1 MATLGFLGLRGT
13 GDWVTDQRPK
23 NFREGLLLLFPNGDV
38 PITAINSKG
47 KSRQVDDPE
56 FTYFSKTL
64 PDMGGTLSGSGV
76 FDSDQLDSAFGAGAG
91 AVGLT
96 VFASVTVAIQDQIR
110 TGHTV
115 ILVETANDANFAF
128 GEVTGLSTTAGGTS
142 VAVKLLIA
150 SAANILANADFI
162 DVVGNANAEGAFIPD
177 ALTFDPEKFT
187 NFTQIFRDPL
197 DLTRTARKTRLRT
210 GDAYQEAKREALE
223 QHGLALEMAAIAGE
237 KSNVVGSNGKQKRT
251 TQGAISFV
259 KEHASDNVSDY
270 ASGTTLSWKDGG
282 EDFLDEQ
289 FELVFRFGRSVKM
302 AFIGSGALLGIQQIV
317 KNSGQ
322 FQLTSETLA
331 YGIQVMKWVT
341 PFGTILLMRHP
352 LFTYR
357 TYRTNSMLIL
367 EPENITFSFIDDTM
381 FKGDDGEKKAGTI
394 GFDGTKEEFLT
405 EGGWEWHFPTTMMY
419 LTSIGKDGTL

>member
-1 MATLGFLGLRGT
+1 
-13 GDWVTDQRPK
+13 
-23 NFREGLLLLFPNGDV
+23 
-38 PITAINSKG
+38 
-47 KSRQVDDPE
+47 
-56 FTYFSKTL
+56 
-64 PDMGGTLSGSGV
+64 MGGTLSGDGV
-76 FDSDQLDSAFGAGAG
+76 FDSDQLDSAFGAGTG

-96 VFASVTVAIQDQIR
+96 VFASVTVAIQDQMR
-110 TGHTV
+110 TGQTV

-128 GEVTGLSTTAGGTS
+128 GEVVGLSTTAGGTS

-150 SAANILANADFI
+150 AAANILANADFI
-162 DVVGNANAEGAFIPD
+162 DVIGNANAEGAFIPD
-177 ALTFDPEKFT
+177 ALTFDPVKFT

-197 DLTRTARKTRLRT
+197 DLTRTARFTRLRT

-223 QHGLALEMAAIAGE
+223 QHGLSLEMSAIASE

-259 KEHASDNVSDY
+259 KEHASGNVSDY

-302 AFIGSGALLGIQQIV
+302 AFVGSKALLGIQQIV

-352 LFTYR
+352 LFTFRAYR
-357 TYRTNSMLIL
+357 LNSMLIL
-367 EPENITFSFIDDTM
+367 EPENMTFSFITDTM
-381 FKGDDGEKKAGTI
+381 FKRDNGQEEAGTV

-405 EGGWEWHFPTTMMY
+405 EGGWEWHFHETMMY
-419 LTSIGKDGTL
+419 LTSIGKDGTQ